1 MRSPWSKSP
10 ARSSPSLPLPQTNGI
25 GDSDE
30 DLEALKALAAA
41 LVASQTLTHVD
52 ILYNR
57 IGEKGANALLA
68 TFGPEGPPS
77 KVRQLLVDS
86 MLPQPLFERRGRL
99 AGGRRPRVLSYVRL
113 YDAVNLLVRSIDDN
127 LPLLL
132 PAGSGSGSCWSAGDG

>member
-1 MRSPWSKSP
+1 MPVP
-10 ARSSPSLPLPQTNGI
+10 APKVTPKPLFQGWRPGWVFKLGGQGLKMLCPGLKNSASITSLSMADNGI

-86 MLPQPLFERRGRL
+86 MLPQQLFELLCRIE
-99 AGGRRPRVLSYVRL
+99 AGG
-113 YDAVNLLVRSIDDN
+113 
-127 LPLLL
+127 
-132 PAGSGSGSCWSAGDG
+132 GGKKGKKGKGKKKK